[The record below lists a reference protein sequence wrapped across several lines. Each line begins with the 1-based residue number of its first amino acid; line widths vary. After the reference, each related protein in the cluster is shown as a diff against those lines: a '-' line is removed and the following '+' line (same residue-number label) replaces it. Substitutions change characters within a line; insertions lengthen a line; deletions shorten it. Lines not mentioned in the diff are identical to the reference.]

1 MPGCLKFNPA
11 IGLHF
16 SIAFFNPMAGFVQIL
31 PKIVLKQPSIF
42 YQKQNKTKQNKKPR
56 QYKN

>member
-16 SIAFFNPMAGFVQIL
+16 WITFFNPMAGFVHIL

-42 YQKQNKTKQNKKPR
+42 YQKQNKKPR